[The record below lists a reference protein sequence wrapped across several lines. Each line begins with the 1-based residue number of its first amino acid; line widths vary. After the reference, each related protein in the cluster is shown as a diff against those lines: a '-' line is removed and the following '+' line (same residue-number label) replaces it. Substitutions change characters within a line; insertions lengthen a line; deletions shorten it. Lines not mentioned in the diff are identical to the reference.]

1 MDMRIAHIIKV
12 TRISGAERHLLILL
26 GGLRE
31 QGMDARLIMLVER
44 GKPMDDMA
52 AAAQERAIPLTRLTI
67 RGHYDIPLLWRLRRA
82 LRATS
87 PDIVHTHLIHAD
99 MYGYAAAKL
108 ARVGTVISSRHNDD
122 QFRYRPRWR
131 RLNRQLWRRLDAGI
145 AISGAVANFAEIIED
160 APRDKLHI
168 VRYGME
174 YRWLSDETIERAR
187 HSLRDE
193 LGLPLDTPLLG
204 MVCRLVQQKGVPY
217 SLEALRRIQS
227 DFPQARLVV
236 IGDGEK
242 AGELRQLATAL
253 GVAERVHWLSW
264 RDDAAELMTGLDVL
278 LAPSLWEGFGLVIL
292 EAMARRVP
300 VIASRVSALPE
311 VVVHGETGILIESR
325 DVDGLTQAIARLLS
339 DRALRKYMGLLGTAR
354 LEEHF
359 SAQRM
364 VDETAKVYA
373 SVLAKRRSR

>member
-1 MDMRIAHIIKV
+1 MRVAHIIKV

-31 QGMDARLIMLVER
+31 RGVDARLIMLVER
-44 GKPMDDMA
+44 GRPMDDMT

-67 RGHYDIPLLWRLRRA
+67 RSHYDAPLLWRLRRT
-82 LRATS
+82 LRAIS

-99 MYGYAAAKL
+99 MYGYVAAKL
-108 ARVGTVISSRHNDD
+108 ARAGAVISSRHNDD

-145 AISGAVANFAEIIED
+145 AISDAVANFAEAIEG
-160 APRDKLHI
+160 APREKLHI
-168 VRYGME
+168 VRYGMD
-174 YRWLSDETIERAR
+174 YRWLSDDTIERAR
-187 HSLRDE
+187 HNLRAE
-193 LGLPLDTPLLG
+193 LGLPPDTPLLG

-227 DFPQARLVV
+227 DFPQAQLVI

-253 GVAERVHWLSW
+253 GLAERVHWLSW
-264 RDDAAELMTGLDVL
+264 RADAAELMTALDVL
-278 LAPSLWEGFGLVIL
+278 LAPSLWEGFGLVVL

-325 DVDGLTQAIARLLS
+325 DVDGLAQAIARLLS

-359 SAQRM
+359 SAGRM
-364 VDETAKVYA
+364 VAETIKVYEA
-373 SVLAKRRSR
+373 VLAQRRKSL